1 MKRTKGGRLAL
12 ALSVAMVATAL
23 SMPVSSASKELTSL
37 EEAGEGTSNAVQ
49 MGAADAEEEAGSST
63 ISKEKA
69 ESLIRQYVNIP
80 EDYVLQRTSY
90 QTNMLTE
97 GKRYEWNM
105 QFQKQVN
112 GKHIGSINASIDADS
127 GQLMSFSSYVDNPSA
142 KPTFPLKVDRKEAQ
156 RMAEEL
162 IGELAAS
169 YQTQLRLDEAYG
181 ADTLPPLTG
190 GVVHQLRYERVV
202 NGNLFNGNF
211 IRISI
216 DSEGHLQ
223 SFRLVW
229 DDTITFPEAGKTL
242 TMEEAQAALEK
253 AADPELYYILPFNQG
268 MGAAKPYLS
277 YQLQPF
283 AIDAVSG
290 DLLGEDRY
298 YSYRR
303 GEVSADPLTKQPLG
317 SKPETGQLSE
327 KDAIAAVKDGFGLP
341 EGSEL
346 VSSSF
351 NDYKDE
357 QTGKPK
363 LQWHLNWVLKKDG
376 KEAGNLYAS
385 VDGSTGVVQ
394 SFNQYSHHNEVKDG
408 QGVTLE
414 RALEKAENTVKEQLP
429 WLTDKLYTV
438 KPDEKQYEY
447 KQPEEIGSY
456 SISFVHKVHGAT
468 VQYDYVN
475 VNIDARTGEVRSF
488 EARIA
493 DFDYAYSTPR
503 LISESAAVTHWMD
516 VYKPQLTYRLQEQY
530 WLDGQPLP
538 VEKVNLLIASGERVP
553 DDIEKKSTVELVY
566 QLVSRPLE
574 DSVFLDARDG
584 QWRSEETGE
593 ATSLDRPRA
602 TDIEGHW
609 AEHSLELMVAYKAL
623 DLKDGE
629 VRPGAKITRGELIKM
644 LVLARNSGRFASYDG
659 LANKEMSAS
668 FNDVS
673 ASSAYFAYVES
684 ALEQNLI
691 DRGDGN
697 FEPDA
702 TVSRDEMAEL
712 IVRALGYNPLAEYDH
727 MFKVNFKDADGIA
740 NKGQAAIVVGLKI
753 MTLSDGKFLP
763 SKEVTRAEA
772 SIAFYRYLQKRAELH
787 EAPLRI

>member
-1 MKRTKGGRLAL
+1 MVRKNKGGRLAL
-12 ALSVAMVATAL
+12 ALSVAMFASAL
-23 SMPVSSASKELTSL
+23 SMPVSSASKELTSM
-37 EEAGEGTSNAVQ
+37 EEASEGTSSALQAN
-49 MGAADAEEEAGSST
+49 AADAEAGASK

-97 GKRYEWNM
+97 GKRYEWDM
-105 QFQKQVN
+105 HFQKQVN
-112 GKHIGSINASIDADS
+112 GKHIGNINASIDADS

-156 RMAEEL
+156 RMAEQL

-169 YQTQLRLDEAYG
+169 YKTQLRLDEAYG

-229 DDTITFPEAGKTL
+229 DDTIKFPEAGQTL

-253 AADPELYYILPFNQG
+253 AAKPELYYNLPYNQG
-268 MGAAKPYLS
+268 AGGAKPYLS

-290 DLLGEDRY
+290 EVLEENRY
-298 YSYRR
+298 YGYRS

-327 KDAIAAVKDGFGLP
+327 KDAIAAVKDSFGLP

-357 QTGKPK
+357 RTGKPQ
-363 LQWHLNWVLKKDG
+363 LQWHLSWMLKKDG

-394 SFNQYSHHNEVKDG
+394 SFNQYSNHNEEKDG

-414 RALEKAENTVKEQLP
+414 QALEKAESAVKEQLP
-429 WLTDKLYTV
+429 WLTDVLYTV
-438 KPDEKQYEY
+438 KPDEKQYESR
-447 KQPEEIGSY
+447 KPEEIGSY
-456 SISFVHKVHGAT
+456 YISFVHKVHGAA

-488 EARIA
+488 EARIV
-493 DFDYAYSTPR
+493 DFDYAYRTPR

-516 VYKPQLTYRLQEQY
+516 VYKPQLTYRLLEQY

-593 ATSLDRPRA
+593 ATSLDRLRA

-659 LANKEMSAS
+659 LASKEMRAS

-712 IVRALGYNPLAEYDH
+712 IVRALGYNTLAEYDH

-772 SIAFYRYLQKRAELH
+772 SIAFYRYLQKRAELQ